1 MIQGK
6 SIDSSRHT
14 LGEVTK
20 PLCGLAFSLN
30 QQIFVL
36 NEHYME
42 L

>member
-6 SIDSSRHT
+6 SIDSSRYT
-14 LGEVTK
+14 LGEVIK

>member
-1 MIQGK
+1 MVQGK

-20 PLCGLAFSLN
+20 PLCGLVFSLN

-36 NEHYME
+36 NKYYME